1 MSRSQLGM
9 PKYTRRASS
18 IQPTIIEGGDYY
30 GSNPSRLLQN
40 NNSGAKNANDPLRNP
55 QIQNMVAQSNDQDIL
70 FYEYEIVDKKKENAF
85 VNEKMRSKGLCMC
98 QRWVCMLIGNLI
110 IIAIICGLIGLLV
123 YLNTSTDTTK
133 QPKTYLDTCT
143 TGSSDCNTVADLKC
157 PNGTCLC
164 NSNKLWN
171 GTDCVCSYDWYWD
184 GYNWY
189 KHFQFPV
196 GFFC

>member
-1 MSRSQLGM
+1 
-9 PKYTRRASS
+9 
-18 IQPTIIEGGDYY
+18 
-30 GSNPSRLLQN
+30 
-40 NNSGAKNANDPLRNP
+40 
-55 QIQNMVAQSNDQDIL
+55 
-70 FYEYEIVDKKKENAF
+70 
-85 VNEKMRSKGLCMC
+85 MC

-133 QPKTYLDTCT
+133 QPKTYLETCT

-164 NSNKLWN
+164 NSNKSWN
-171 GTDCVCSYDWYWD
+171 GTDCVCITDWYWD

-189 KHFQFPV
+189 ANSPKFS
-196 GFFC
+196 FFFFLNLDYFSSITNKLFGESCSTSAPCMSYLQCDNTTNQCVCSSTTYYTNSSCQSKKDDGKNMRYVH